1 MPFLLKDKLKYKFLT
16 KDELI
21 INLDR
26 LSRFKLPEES
36 FNRVFISILINCL
49 ISPKYSKKELENLS
63 ADIISDYVKTIW
75 NSSVKNLFPNF
86 DNNNYTNN
94 ALKMTV
100 QIPFKITDERTKT
113 FINTKLIL
121 SPILNSL
128 DINSVP
134 LNLKFLIMAD
144 KIDEKL
150 SNICIDNLRSKY
162 SLKFPIKKLII
173 VEGITEE
180 NLLPVFAKKL
190 GYDFDKLGIYIL
202 GAGGKSKSPSLYIK
216 LRDKLNIPV
225 ILLFDNDAVSVCN
238 TLKKQLK
245 RNDKIIVINNGEF
258 EDILSLNLIKRTLN
272 KEFTLSEPII
282 MEDLHKY
289 NKMCDNLEYFFRTRN
304 IGEFKKSKFS
314 QLIAQNI
321 KYDTDITEDVKKIIN
336 DIV

>member
-1 MPFLLKDKLKYKFLT
+1 MPILIKEKLKYKFLS
-16 KDELI
+16 KEELI

-26 LSRFKLPEES
+26 LSRFKPPEES

-75 NSSVKNLFPNF
+75 NNSVKNLFPNF
-86 DNNNYTNN
+86 YNNNINN
-94 ALKMTV
+94 VLKTTV

-121 SPILNSL
+121 SPVLNSL

-144 KIDEKL
+144 KLHKKL
-150 SNICIDNLRSKY
+150 TVEHIDNLRDKY
-162 SLKFPIKKLII
+162 ALKFPIKKLII

-180 NLLPVFAKKL
+180 NLLPVFSKKM
-190 GYDFDKLGIYIL
+190 GYDFNKSGTYIL

-216 LRDKLNIPV
+216 LRDKLNIPI
-225 ILLFDNDAVSVCN
+225 ILLFDNDAIPVCN
-238 TLKKQLK
+238 LLKNQL
-245 RNDKIIVINNGEF
+245 RSNDKIIIINKGEF

-272 KEFTLSEPII
+272 KEFTLSQPII
-282 MEDLHKY
+282 KEDLYKFD
-289 NKMCDNLEYFFRTRN
+289 KMCDNLENFFRTRN

-321 KYDTDITEDVKKIIN
+321 KYDTDITNDVKKIIN